1 MDESCKVAQ
10 DAAPLRDQSQ
20 RSNDIVLK
28 ILLQVV
34 QCTYFVKEYCSERRF
49 SMYKCT
55 SRGFEAKSVYA
66 GGRLLRDMTSLVE
79 KEANDYIDNLQQL
92 RRCLGEHA
100 TVSAAVLVHH
110 VCGQVQAIGRVIPS
124 SFRVPLQSWLHR
136 GSPTLE

>member
-1 MDESCKVAQ
+1 MAQ

-49 SMYKCT
+49 GMYECT
-55 SRGFEAKSVYA
+55 SRGSEKADSVYA

-100 TVSAAVLVHH
+100 SVSATVLVHR
-110 VCGQVQAIGRVIPS
+110 VCGQVQEIGRVIPS
-124 SFRVPLQSWLHR
+124 FFSGLRSIIVVQRISNC
-136 GSPTLE
+136 